1 MVKPTKRDIR
11 KNIIKLRDSMTLEE
25 RSKASLL
32 VTERI
37 LGHQWFYKADT
48 ILCFISFGSEID
60 TSEIIQEALLKGKK
74 VFVPKVCGNQMNFYR
89 ISNLTEL
96 IEGYK
101 GILEPT
107 GESELFQY
115 TQEKDTTLMIMPG
128 VAFDL
133 SRNRIG
139 YGKGFYDRYLC
150 DKEELQL
157 HTIAI
162 GFKCQMV
169 EEIPQEE
176 QDIRPY
182 QILVQ

>member
-1 MVKPTKRDIR
+1 MVKATKRDIR
-11 KNIIKLRDSMTLEE
+11 NNIIKLRDNMTLEE
-25 RSKASLL
+25 RSKASLM

-37 LGHQWFYKADT
+37 IGHQWFYKADT

-60 TSEIIQEALLKGKK
+60 TTEIIQEALLKRKK
-74 VFVPKVCGNQMNFYR
+74 VFVPKVCGTQMKFYR
-89 ISNLTEL
+89 ITNLIEL
-96 IEGYK
+96 IKGYK
-101 GILEPT
+101 GIMEPI
-107 GESELFQY
+107 GESEEFQY
-115 TQEKDTTLMIMPG
+115 SPEKDTTLMIMPG

-133 SRNRIG
+133 YRNRIG
-139 YGKGFYDRYLC
+139 YGKGFYDRYLM
-150 DKEELQL
+150 DKEVLQL

-182 QILVQ
+182 QIIVQ

>member
-1 MVKPTKRDIR
+1 MVKTTKKDIR
-11 KNIIKLRDSMTLEE
+11 KNIINLRNRMTLEE
-25 RSKASLL
+25 RSKVSLM

-37 LGHQWFYKADT
+37 IGHQWFYKADT

-60 TSEIIQEALLKGKK
+60 TTEIIQEALLKKKK
-74 VFVPKVCGNQMNFYR
+74 VFVPKVFEDQMNFYR
-89 ISNLTEL
+89 ITNLTEL
-96 IEGYK
+96 VEGYK
-101 GILEPT
+101 GIMEPT
-107 GESELFQY
+107 GESEEYQY
-115 TQEKDTTLMIMPG
+115 SSDKDTALMIMPG

-139 YGKGFYDRYLC
+139 YGKGFYDRYLM
-150 DKEELQL
+150 DKEVLQL

-182 QILVQ
+182 QIIVL